1 MTRVD
6 RGVGLVVAFA
16 VTLAI
21 AWVSNVAMAPPR
33 SGDALLRLSWSAR
46 PERVETCQTQSA
58 EAQAKLPA
66 HMRQAIICEGAS
78 AEYRL
83 ELLRNGAR
91 IADDTVRGGG
101 LRHDRPL
108 YVFREFP
115 QPVGD
120 ADITVRVSRVGPASA
135 APGSAPA
142 AAAGQI
148 PDLPQS
154 LVFNQRLHFEPGRVI
169 LVTYDAE
176 RRELVELGRMSR

>member
-6 RGVGLVVAFA
+6 RAVGLVVALA

-46 PERVETCQTQSA
+46 PERVETCQAQSP
-58 EAQAKLPA
+58 EVQAKLPA
-66 HMRQAIICEGAS
+66 HMRQPVICEGTS

-83 ELLRNGAR
+83 EILRNGAL
-91 IADDTVRGGG
+91 IAAETVRGGG

-108 YVFREFP
+108 YVFREIP

-120 ADITVRVSRVGPASA
+120 AAIAVRFSRADTASA
-135 APGSAPA
+135 TTPLLQSSAP
-142 AAAGQI
+142 GQI
-148 PDLPQS
+148 PDLPRS
-154 LVFNQRLHFEPGRVI
+154 VTFERRLHFEAGEVI
-169 LVTYDAE
+169 LVTYDPE
-176 RRELVELGRMSR
+176 RRELVERGTGRR